1 MPSILRSRV
10 ALAAMLGAFLIP
22 VGVSSLRGL
31 THVLTCDQR
40 VASDF
45 SLVISE
51 GLPPEIISSQV
62 ITREGE
68 GEGLCGGLTVDMS
81 AQETAGG
88 RVAIEV
94 PITNHTRYAWRGTV
108 LFKLEDTKIPLDI
121 GSVPAGGTG
130 KDTVEFTLD
139 SGSYELSGSLLIGP

>member
-22 VGVSSLRGL
+22 VGMSSLRGL
-31 THVLTCDQR
+31 THVLTCDER
-40 VASDF
+40 VATDF

-51 GLPPEIISSQV
+51 DLPPEILSSQI
-62 ITREGE
+62 ITRDGE

-81 AQETAGG
+81 ARETASG

-94 PITNHTRYAWRGTV
+94 PIKNSTRFAWRGTV
-108 LFKLEDTKIPLDI
+108 LFKLEDTTIPLDI
-121 GSVPAGGTG
+121 GSVPAGGIGT
-130 KDTVEFTLD
+130 DTVEFGLD